1 MSIYIYTTY
10 AYTHTHTVLLN
21 GTDYRPFLPL
31 QKDLVDS
38 AAILPEP
45 A

>member
-1 MSIYIYTTY
+1 MYIYTTY
-10 AYTHTHTVLLN
+10 VYTHTRTLLN
-21 GTDYRPFLPL
+21 GTDYRSFLPL

-38 AAILPEP
+38 AAMLPEP